1 MWVWECQELVSTSP
15 ETETQMRRIMWY
27 LSSLLNTSQARL
39 LKADISRTYSHVCL
53 EQANGT
59 HYSIGPI
66 TLRCDEC
73 LERRSYSPPHDDP
86 TGGIAGPC
94 SRSGEKRFQT
104 NRSASP
110 R

>member
-1 MWVWECQELVSTSP
+1 MNMAVDRIPVS
-15 ETETQMRRIMWY
+15 EWAQ
-27 LSSLLNTSQARL
+27 LARL
-39 LKADISRTYSHVCL
+39 LKADISR
-53 EQANGT
+53 
-59 HYSIGPI
+59 PI